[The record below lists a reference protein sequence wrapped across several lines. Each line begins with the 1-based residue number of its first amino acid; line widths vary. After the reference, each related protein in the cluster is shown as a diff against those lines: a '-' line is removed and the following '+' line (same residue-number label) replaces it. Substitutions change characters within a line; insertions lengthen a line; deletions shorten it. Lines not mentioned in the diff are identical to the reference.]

1 MSEVSVYNQAGQE
14 TGEKLE
20 LPAAIFARSAV
31 KPAVVQ
37 FVAAAMLANLRTS
50 TAATKTRGQVRGGGK
65 KPWKQKGTGRARAGS
80 IRSPLWRG
88 GGVVFGPTVE
98 RNYSKKVNRKTK
110 RLGLFAV
117 LSSRA
122 QEGRLAVMDNLE
134 LSSGKTRELVAKLAA
149 LGTILKGKRILIIT
163 AEKPEALQRAARN
176 LPEVKLCLAKNLN
189 LLDLLWSESIIVLKN
204 ALPVMTKTYLG
215 NPN

>member
-1 MSEVSVYNQAGQE
+1 M
-14 TGEKLE
+14 
-20 LPAAIFARSAV
+20 
-31 KPAVVQ
+31 
-37 FVAAAMLANLRTS
+37 
-50 TAATKTRGQVRGGGK
+50 
-65 KPWKQKGTGRARAGS
+65 
-80 IRSPLWRG
+80 
-88 GGVVFGPTVE
+88 
-98 RNYSKKVNRKTK
+98 
-110 RLGLFAV
+110 
-117 LSSRA
+117 
-122 QEGRLAVMDNLE
+122 AVMDNLE